1 MAFFE
6 VVAVIGTS
14 SFYRIVSFKKTHLVE
29 RMGLLTLIIF
39 GEGIIVMLKGIN
51 TVVKSFGWSK
61 TMVGVIVSA
70 LFIVVSTLAYND
82 VRYLSRSSADTNP
95 FIFFSTSTGCSTL
108 ITIRE
113 TSTMEVSGN
122 KFGHFS
128 TSRSIS
134 RLSSLSKAFVNSSL
148 STI

>member
-14 SFYRIVSFKKTHLVE
+14 SFWRIVSFKKTHLVE

-61 TMVGVIVSA
+61 TMVGVIVAA
-70 LFIVVSTLAYND
+70 LFIVVSTLPYND
-82 VRYLSRSSADTNP
+82 VRYLSAHK
-95 FIFFSTSTGCSTL
+95 C
-108 ITIRE
+108 
-113 TSTMEVSGN
+113 
-122 KFGHFS
+122 
-128 TSRSIS
+128 
-134 RLSSLSKAFVNSSL
+134 
-148 STI
+148 